1 MSENLYA
8 PPSLTM
14 GHLSIK
20 LRNLHIFKHNVG
32 DKFSIPSIDYIF
44 TLDFQTK
51 KKIYQIVK
59 FTLQPNSMK
68 ENYLAH

>member
-1 MSENLYA
+1 MSENRYA

-14 GHLSIK
+14 GHLGIK
-20 LRNLHIFKHNVG
+20 LRNLHNLYYHVG
-32 DKFSIPSIDYIF
+32 DKFSIPSVYYIF

-51 KKIYQIVK
+51 DIYQIVK
-59 FTLQPNSMK
+59 FTIQPNSMK